1 MLIMSQSRRQILNSQ
16 NISRIYVSSNRILAD
31 VVGVL
36 DPIIIGEYPDHNIAF
51 EVMNS
56 MFSLIPICDLGIR
69 IPSLE
74 EVDEF
79 VGSR

>member
-1 MLIMSQSRRQILNSQ
+1 MLIMSQSRRQILNLQ
-16 NISRIYVSSNRILAD
+16 NISRIYVSNNRILAD

-36 DPIIIGEYPDHNIAF
+36 DPIIIGEYPDHCVASG
-51 EVMNS
+51 VMNS
-56 MFSLIPICDLGIR
+56 LFDLIKYEPVSIR
-69 IPSLE
+69 LPSVD

>member
-1 MLIMSQSRRQILNSQ
+1 MLIMSQSRRQILNLQ
-16 NISRIYVSSNRILAD
+16 NISRIYVSNNRILAD

-36 DPIIIGEYPDHNIAF
+36 DPIIIGEYPDYNIAY
-51 EVMNS
+51 EVMQVL
-56 MFSLIPICDLGIR
+56 FSSIQIYDTIR

>member
-1 MLIMSQSRRQILNSQ
+1 MLIMSQSKRQILNLQ
-16 NISRIYVSSNRILAD
+16 NISRIYVSGNRILVD

-56 MFSLIPICDLGIR
+56 MFSLIQIYDTIR